1 MNRPF
6 DWHSYTDTFGLRR
19 CTRTPNQARPA
30 AATVVMMRGD
40 IAGFIGHK
48 RAAFIYGIPGPRHA
62 MDCAIGF
69 TKEARNG

>member
-6 DWHSYTDTFGLRR
+6 DWHSYTDTFGMRR

-40 IAGFIGHK
+40 IVAFVAHK
-48 RAAFIYGIPGPRHA
+48 RALFMDGVPGQEFGIRVK
-62 MDCAIGF
+62 F
-69 TKEARNG
+69 TKETGK